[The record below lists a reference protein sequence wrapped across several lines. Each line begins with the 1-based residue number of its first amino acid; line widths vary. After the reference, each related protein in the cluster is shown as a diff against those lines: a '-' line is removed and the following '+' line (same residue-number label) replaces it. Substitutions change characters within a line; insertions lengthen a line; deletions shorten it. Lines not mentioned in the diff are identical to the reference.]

1 MAQTNTKYREVYGT
15 EAKYKANPA
24 KYANDK
30 YICTDTGV
38 MYVKGIHVKEG
49 GWVSLVPYYY
59 DRDTKIIH
67 HCAYKLL
74 TIGTNHVN
82 VTLRIRGYEDAN
94 YPSYSEWV
102 LRINFAGGTFGKCV
116 TLTPSVPGNKT
127 LTVYIDSDYGIWV
140 KADLEWSSSLELR
153 SEKGTMPEI
162 DIDGKVL
169 DTPEN
174 VVQTIVNSGNSRNG
188 AAYSIQPKLLAP
200 INWNK
205 VESTPTTLSG
215 YGITDAIN
223 TSRIKTASSETHTNW
238 DTDKAKVPDINMLSY
253 WNGAYNS
260 KGTSHLTYCKKGAF
274 GNLAVKDNL
283 PIDNSANRSDCLQFM
298 QTQSTDI
305 VDKPTEDN
313 WYHIIKMNHKT
324 GDTYFKRVLAFGFNS
339 NRILTNYAI
348 SNGVLRK
355 WQTLAFLEDIPTSP
369 SSLKGTLYCDPST
382 GEFHCAGMD
391 DDFSEAPLA
400 SVKEKLEIPTIYSL
414 TVKGSAGTLNAK
426 FDPDSKSEEIDI
438 TPASIGAATATAL
451 SSLATDVAANQ
462 EAIDTLSIN
471 LNTTAEKADAADLA
485 TKYFAVSSTAAAT
498 AAKTATITDFALVKG
513 ATVRIQFS
521 ASNTAANPTLN
532 ITNTGAKAI
541 RYGGSAI
548 TASYLKANRIYT
560 FLYDGTYWQLVGD
573 INTDTNTTY
582 TLATATKDGLMP
594 KEMMQL
600 LNTPANTDKN
610 GYMSSEQAVKL
621 AGIEEGA
628 NKYVHPA
635 YTARTGYPTANATP
649 GFGSTFSVSQIVT
662 DAKGHVTAANT
673 RTVKIPNTVATT
685 SAAGLMSADDKRKL
699 ESIGG
704 SCYIH
709 IQTIIGLQ
717 NGSSFNGYGF
727 FTSAS
732 NMIHAIIDAMKE
744 GKKITFTNVT
754 KSQLDDYLEREN
766 QNDGAGFYLLNAEFC
781 MYESQTATT
790 GRIFM
795 RRAVYEN
802 EVSGIKI
809 EFNKSSSSS
818 TFTNIKVT
826 SF

>member
-15 EAKYKANPA
+15 EAKYKANPT

-38 MYVKGIHVKEG
+38 MYVKGKRVAAYEADLKWG
-49 GWVSLVPYYY
+49 GGNWNDNAGVLDTALMDKLRANRFAFMPPAAVEVEYS
-59 DRDTKIIH
+59 RD
-67 HCAYKLL
+67 
-74 TIGTNHVN
+74 
-82 VTLRIRGYEDAN
+82 
-94 YPSYSEWV
+94 
-102 LRINFAGGTFGKCV
+102 AGGTWTDYEATDAQKTMLFSGQKYIYDYVIGKNTTPLNEIESEITKYRLRV
-116 TLTPSVPGNKT
+116 TIDTLTGN
-127 LTVYIDSDYGIWV
+127 VYANLRKIILYVSTSGCSNCWITIETKSHANVSAGKDVWVTQVNKAAISGRGGWNVINGVNFITYTFNDLAGTAMQKVRFTFGCDGVRTGETDKGLVVSRIYGIGPRAWTFPSNMAESNSIYHYDEDQNALFPAGVSATKFYGAGV
-140 KADLEWSSSLELR
+140 K
-153 SEKGTMPEI
+153 
-162 DIDGKVL
+162 
-169 DTPEN
+169 
-174 VVQTIVNSGNSRNG
+174 
-188 AAYSIQPKLLAP
+188 
-200 INWNK
+200 
-205 VESTPTTLSG
+205 
-215 YGITDAIN
+215 DA
-223 TSRIKTASSETHTNW
+223 TSVSHTNMA
-238 DTDKAKVPDINMLSY
+238 TEREKVPCMGFLSY
-253 WNGAYNS
+253 WNGAFQSNGAS
-260 KGTSHLTYCKKGAF
+260 NLRYCAKGAF

-283 PIDNSANRSDCLQFM
+283 PIDNGANKSDCLQYM
-298 QTQSTDI
+298 QTASEI
-305 VDKPTEDN
+305 VDKPGSGGS
-313 WYHIIKMNHKT
+313 WYHIIKMNHGT
-324 GDTYFKRVLAFGFNS
+324 GDTYYKNLIAFGFGS
-339 NRILTNYAI
+339 YRPMVNRAVT
-348 SNGVLRK
+348 NGVLK
-355 WQTLAFLEDIPTSP
+355 DWKTLALTDDIPTSP

-391 DDFSEAPLA
+391 DDFAEAPLA

-414 TVKGSAGTLNAK
+414 TIKGSAGNLNAT
-426 FDPDSKSEEIDI
+426 FDPDSAAKVIDI
-438 TPASIGAATATAL
+438 TPASIGAATATGL
-451 SSLATDVAANQ
+451 SSLAADVAENQ
-462 EAIDTLSIN
+462 EAIDILS
-471 LNTTAEKADAADLA
+471 
-485 TKYFAVSSTAAAT
+485 
-498 AAKTATITDFALVKG
+498 
-513 ATVRIQFS
+513 
-521 ASNTAANPTLN
+521 
-532 ITNTGAKAI
+532 TN
-541 RYGGSAI
+541 
-548 TASYLKANRIYT
+548 
-560 FLYDGTYWQLVGD
+560 
-573 INTDTNTTY
+573 
-582 TLATATKDGLMP
+582 
-594 KEMMQL
+594 
-600 LNTPANTDKN
+600 LNTPANDTKD

-709 IQTIIGLQ
+709 IQTIIDLQ

-727 FTSAS
+727 YTSAS
-732 NMIHAIIDAMKE
+732 QMIHAIIDAMKE

-754 KSQLDDYLEREN
+754 KSQLDDYLGREN
-766 QNDGAGFYLLNAEFC
+766 QNDGAGFFLLNAEFC

-802 EVSGIKI
+802 PVSGTKI